1 MPLFRIFAG
10 KDHSTS
16 RRKTLQGFVAFA
28 AFAGLTAI
36 GLPSSSSR
44 AEGMTE
50 GWTKIVSGGF
60 TDRNNGYVPAQIEF
74 KGYLYLSTAANEAG
88 FIYSKSHKT
97 GGDIWRSEDGVKWE
111 QIGKPGL
118 GNPHNSS
125 FNFVVFKDKLYA
137 IANNLNDHGIEI
149 WVSED
154 GMKFTQIEKGGF
166 GDPKANWSNA
176 FVFKDRLV
184 LGVSGSAKGAQ
195 IWTSE
200 DGLSFGQAVAD
211 GLGDSGN
218 TGFSIVQ
225 EQPVLDG
232 NLYIGTSN
240 PASGGEIWHSGD
252 GLKWERVVDNG
263 LERSSNTSLT
273 PFVVFDGQ
281 IYAVGISSGSLDKL
295 KGLEIYRS
303 ADGSGWQKV
312 VSDGFSQGKER
323 NVSGALQVFK
333 DRLYLTANTM
343 DPRLL
348 VPGRPGER
356 MPPRGFQLWV
366 SDDGEKWRQ
375 SGKDGFG
382 QDSTLYAS
390 MNVIGD
396 TAYLSIFD
404 YHKGS
409 QLLRSDDG
417 ENWELIYKEPEP
429 GFYGE
434 GGGVIEFMDHLI
446 WFDHDLEKG
455 FEAWR
460 ADAALSK

>member
-1 MPLFRIFAG
+1 MHLFRLFAG
-10 KDHSTS
+10 KDHWAS
-16 RRKTLQGFVAFA
+16 RRRRGLYGFIVLAALA
-28 AFAGLTAI
+28 AF
-36 GLPSSSSR
+36 GLPSASSR
-44 AEGMTE
+44 ADGMTE

-88 FIYSKSHKT
+88 FMFSKSHKA
-97 GGDIWRSEDGVKWE
+97 GGDIWRSEDGIKWE

-125 FNFVVFKDKLYA
+125 FNFVVFRQKLYA

-154 GMKFTQIEKGGF
+154 GIDFTRIENGGF
-166 GDPKANWSNA
+166 GDPQNNWANG
-176 FVFKDRLV
+176 FVFNDRLV

-195 IWTSE
+195 IWTSD
-200 DGLSFGQAVAD
+200 DGLSFQPVVAD

-218 TGFSIVQ
+218 SGVSIVQ
-225 EQPVLDG
+225 ELPVLDG
-232 NLYIGTSN
+232 KLYIGTSN
-240 PASGGEIWHSGD
+240 PASGGEIWRTGD
-252 GLKWERVVDNG
+252 GLRWERVADDG

-273 PFVVFDGQ
+273 PFVVFNGQ
-281 IYAVGISSGSLDKL
+281 LYAVGISSGSLDKL

-303 ADGSGWQKV
+303 VDGSSWQKV

-333 DRLYLTANTM
+333 GRLYLTADTM

-348 VPGRPGER
+348 MPGHPGER
-356 MPPRGFQLWV
+356 MAPRGFQLWV
-366 SDDGEKWRQ
+366 SDDGENWQ
-375 SGKDGFG
+375 QTGKDGFG
-382 QDSTLYAS
+382 LASTLYAS
-390 MNVIGD
+390 MNVIGS
-396 TAYLSIFD
+396 AAFLCVFD

-417 ENWELIYKEPEP
+417 EKWEPIFKEPEP
-429 GFYGE
+429 SFYSE
-434 GGGVIEFMDHLI
+434 GGGVIDFKDHLI
-446 WFDHDLEKG
+446 WFDHDLGKG

-460 ADAALSK
+460 ADAALGK